1 MKSSYQFFIKV
12 LSLRIITTILITAFI
27 SPITKDTTR
36 PVFNM
41 YTISKETK
49 LPANYYTTTTGFFC
63 NMERALQKQ
72 TKVAVK
78 FRLGSLEHTQKLE
91 GYSLSRNN

>member
-1 MKSSYQFFIKV
+1 MIYSKGLRMKM
-12 LSLRIITTILITAFI
+12 ITTLLITAFI
-27 SPITKDTTR
+27 SHVIKDTTK
-36 PVFNM
+36 PVFNR

-49 LPANYYTTTTGFFC
+49 LPANYYTTKTGFFC

-91 GYSLSRNN
+91 GYSLSKNNY

>member
-1 MKSSYQFFIKV
+1 MQI
-12 LSLRIITTILITAFI
+12 LSTILLSGCL
-27 SPITKDTTR
+27 SPIMKDSTR

-49 LPANYYTTTTGFFC
+49 LPANFYTTKTGFFC

-91 GYSLSRNN
+91 GYNLSTLPSSQ